1 MIATIGHRRTDR
13 PSIGSDVI
21 DLERRYGRALRVVSP
36 GCVDPTVDERRG
48 HLLSCGEQRLLGLAI
63 ALGPA
68 PAVLLLDEPAAGLN
82 AVETGELMRLIAD
95 LRARGMSVLLVEH
108 DMKLVMG
115 LCDRIVVL
123 NYGQKIAEGT
133 PAEIQRHP
141 EVIRAY
147 LGSDETLAHA

>member
-1 MIATIGHRRTDR
+1 VIAATAAARR
-13 PSIGSDVI
+13 
-21 DLERRYGRALRVVSP
+21 
-36 GCVDPTVDERRG
+36 DERELAARARAILDFVG
-48 HLLSCGEQRLLGLAI
+48 LGAKADVLAKNLSCGEQRLLGLAN
-63 ALGPA
+63 ALRPA
-68 PAVLLLDEPAAGLN
+68 PAILLLDEPAAGLN
-82 AVETGELMRLIAD
+82 AVETGELMRLIGG
-95 LRARGMSVLLVEH
+95 LRIRGMSVLLVEH